1 MRGRKPRSGVRMNEA
16 IGVARDPSR
25 VLITRA
31 TISGSVATAYRRVEG
46 LPKAVPSNAGLGPK
60 RKNSSMAFLKP
71 SADLLSASFSQCS
84 FRAEGGHFFVS
95 QLPPFL
101 DCQVFE

>member
-31 TISGSVATAYRRVEG
+31 TISGRVATAYRKVD
-46 LPKAVPSNAGLGPK
+46 PKKELN
-60 RKNSSMAFLKP
+60 
-71 SADLLSASFSQCS
+71 LLIGQVVNVIQLFIFSIKSITLLILLHLLFSFK
-84 FRAEGGHFFVS
+84 GHI
-95 QLPPFL
+95 
-101 DCQVFE
+101 